1 MTRDSIDSMAAEHEH
16 IAAIYRAASEGRPIQ
31 YKFLQGWTTL
41 ISYSGD
47 ILDALDTLESEPSFY
62 RVAPERVLRPWT
74 AAEAIGKVVRHKVG
88 GDSTLI
94 LWACM
99 HHAEPSKFNTM
110 TLEQIMLTFVQPDGS
125 PCGVV
130 VDEDE
135 K

>member
-74 AAEAIGKVVRHKVG
+74 AEEAVCKTVKTEKGIEVITCVLGETAYCG
-88 GDSTLI
+88 GHCLGS
-94 LWACM
+94 
-99 HHAEPSKFNTM
+99 
-110 TLEQIMLTFVQPDGS
+110 LEYIKGRREQPDGS
-125 PCGVV
+125 PCGVLEGG
-130 VDEDE
+130 D